1 MRAKANRLRSQR
13 GNALIVV
20 MMVGTIIAIGFAGII
35 TSSVLVEQR
44 AVEGSLVRSRA
55 YWAEMGNF
63 NYALGR
69 ISKSKFCS
77 SCLIPNNNIKDTVMA
92 TNLQSYF
99 NELNNLKTWTYPDEA
114 AGYTIT
120 TTDTAAADDTPGR
133 QQYSGWLMATSSY
146 SSSSLV
152 AGLNSHLPVM
162 ELRLCV
168 GLGNTNSR
176 CGNLNNNNGGSTTA
190 YFSINRLTNLPG

>member
-1 MRAKANRLRSQR
+1 MKNALKNQK

-20 MMVGTIIAIGFAGII
+20 MMVGTIVAIGFAGIV

-44 AVEGSLVRSRA
+44 AVEASLDRSRA

-63 NYALGR
+63 NYALSR

-77 SCLIPNNNIKDTVMA
+77 SCLISNPNTKDSVLA
-92 TNLQSYF
+92 TNLQAYF
-99 NELNNLKTWTYPDEA
+99 NELSNLKTWTYPDESA
-114 AGYTIT
+114 NYTVTIT
-120 TTDTAAADDTPGR
+120 ETAAADNTPGR

-146 SSSSLV
+146 STSSLV
-152 AGLNSHLPVM
+152 AGLNGHLPVM

-168 GLGNTNSR
+168 GLGNANSH

-190 YFSINRLTNLPG
+190 YFSIDRLTNLPG

>member
-1 MRAKANRLRSQR
+1 MRDALKSQK

-20 MMVGTIIAIGFAGII
+20 MMVGTIVAIGFAGII

-44 AVEGSLVRSRA
+44 AVEGSLARSRA

-63 NYALGR
+63 NYALSR

-77 SCLIPNNNIKDTVMA
+77 SCLLPNTSVKDTVLA
-92 TNLQSYF
+92 TNLQAYF
-99 NELNNLKTWTYPDEA
+99 NELSALQTWTYPDESSR
-114 AGYTIT
+114 YSIT
-120 TTDTAAADDTPGR
+120 VTDTAAADNTPGR
-133 QQYSGWLMATSSY
+133 QQFSGWLMATSSY
-146 SSSSLV
+146 SSSSVV

-168 GLGNTNSR
+168 GLGNTNSH
-176 CGNLNNNNGGSTTA
+176 CGNLNDNNGGATTA
-190 YFSINRLTNLPG
+190 YFSIDRLSNLPG

>member
-1 MRAKANRLRSQR
+1 MSNALKSQK

-20 MMVGTIIAIGFAGII
+20 MMVGTIIAIGFAGIV

-44 AVEGSLVRSRA
+44 AVEGSLARSRA

-63 NYALGR
+63 NYALSR

-77 SCLIPNNNIKDTVMA
+77 SCVVPNTNIKDTVMA
-92 TNLQSYF
+92 TNLQAYF
-99 NELNNLKTWTYPDEA
+99 NELGNLKTWSYPDESA
-114 AGYTIT
+114 SYTIT
-120 TTDTAAADDTPGR
+120 TTDTAAADNTPGR
-133 QQYSGWLMATSSY
+133 QLFSGWLMATSSY
-146 SSSSLV
+146 SSSSVV

-168 GLGNTNSR
+168 GLGNTNPH
-176 CGNLNNNNGGSTTA
+176 CGNLNNNNGGNTTA
-190 YFSINRLTNLPG
+190 YFSIDRLSNLPG